1 MQIRP
6 LTIGQLGPGQLGPGP
21 KLPRPILEATEN
33 YQYDDNGGEECDN
46 DVLVSREI
54 Y

>member
-6 LTIGQLGPGQLGPGP
+6 LTIGPQTVR
-21 KLPRPILEATEN
+21 PRTVGPILEATES
-33 YQYDDNGGEECDN
+33 YQYDDNGGEDSDN